1 LFHRLAENFET
12 TYENERLGLTGK
24 PDFDALGKMS
34 NLSLNDG
41 SKMLPIESHESKE
54 EILTHIRNNV
64 LSVISGGTG

>member
-1 LFHRLAENFET
+1 M
-12 TYENERLGLTGK
+12 GLTGK